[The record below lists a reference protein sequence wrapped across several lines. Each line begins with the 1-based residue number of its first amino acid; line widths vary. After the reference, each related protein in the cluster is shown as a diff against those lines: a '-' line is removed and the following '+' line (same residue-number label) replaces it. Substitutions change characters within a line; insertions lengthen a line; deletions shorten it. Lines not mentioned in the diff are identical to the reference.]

1 LGKPPDTEIDKD
13 KVVIEETSSEISM
26 DNLAEQKI
34 KEEKKKSQRYYNPLD
49 DNAFIVEEYDL
60 LLQYVAG
67 TEPIKILHE

>member
-1 LGKPPDTEIDKD
+1 
-13 KVVIEETSSEISM
+13 VIEETSSEISM

>member
-1 LGKPPDTEIDKD
+1 MGKPPDTEIDKD